1 MEPVESDPVVSSTVD
16 ENDLLSKKRT
26 SVSSLSESCTEEEK
40 LPQVHRTNWKIT
52 RSNTAD
58 TIKNNTASASPSHDS
73 HEFEVPEFEFYDD
86 VWNMEGSQELL
97 GFSQDVDAYLDEEA
111 DNFGVDYLATGRITP
126 DGLVDED
133 YEKELGWLAQE
144 LCIQEVIDSDFRD
157 ISRLGILQV
166 AGDDNLGRKVIAVFA
181 CRLPAVDLIDHDR
194 LLQYIIKTLEQYVS
208 GDYCLVYFHWGLT
221 SRNKPSFSWMI
232 KAYKAFDRNFKK
244 NLKSLIIVYPTRMV
258 KAMWNFFR
266 PFISA
271 KMTKKLVYV
280 DSLRELEKHLPV
292 RQLMLPS
299 RIRAYDE
306 KVSIR
311 GLAVPSIPDDVSV
324 MYDVETDDQDR
335 LPQQQFGVSLQ
346 YIKANNGGR
355 PIPIV
360 VEDTITYLRD
370 YGLNT
375 PGLFLRSTGVLS
387 LREVQMMYNHGD
399 FVDLYDFE
407 DPHLAAML
415 LKTFLHEL
423 SEPLLTYELFD
434 DIVEISTNN
443 SPEASARSRITQLRN
458 LITRQLPVDN
468 YAILSYIMKFLT
480 EVLEHSSH
488 NRVTAAN
495 LAVVFAPN
503 LIWSRHTIT
512 MPIQS
517 LLNAFTQ
524 LLITHYESIF
534 VK

>member
-97 GFSQDVDAYLDEEA
+97 GFSQA

-434 DIVEISTNN
+434 DIVEISK
-443 SPEASARSRITQLRN
+443 ASARSRITQLRN